1 MDIPLSTP
9 LPMVALEGTFP
20 MDGKSR
26 STISVSTSPIDA
38 SHGYGFRGSTHSHE
52 HCQVLPSSGRKR
64 KLSSQRYDQEDDTSM
79 GTTDLLQLQIIAIQ
93 SQRQEKQKLV
103 DIVRSLQQEVRA
115 LKEEMDSRTR
125 KYQSFVKEV
134 VLRRAI
140 DARDKLEVF
149 VTSIEQGTGWSDLEV
164 TGLSAL

>member
-1 MDIPLSTP
+1 
-9 LPMVALEGTFP
+9 

-64 KLSSQRYDQEDDTSM
+64 KLSDVTEPRKRVRLSNFPQSSQRYDQEDDTSM